1 MVFKF
6 PKAHWM
12 YKIYPTTRVDK
23 MIPRMRY
30 EIPVD
35 PIKVRGGEEWRRQ
48 LFGKQMRLETIAR
61 SVNDLVRD
69 ERIHLTYYK
78 AWEVRNYAE
87 RLIMEA
93 IRYGDCHRPTM
104 ELADFYLKEKNLIH
118 KLFKVLVPRYMHYSE
133 SFTAMHLLPLETSRT
148 LNTGTRQEGKSPD
161 LNQEAILE
169 LRGNPL
175 PSVRNPSLDSQN
187 FLTNVLLRAAK
198 REYENNKRDKGFET
212 KH

>member
-1 MVFKF
+1 MVYKF

-12 YKIYPTTRVDK
+12 YKIYPTFHS
-23 MIPRMRY
+23 
-30 EIPVD
+30 
-35 PIKVRGGEEWRRQ
+35 GGEEWRRQ

-87 RLIMEA
+87 R
-93 IRYGDCHRPTM
+93 
-104 ELADFYLKEKNLIH
+104 
-118 KLFKVLVPRYMHYSE
+118 
-133 SFTAMHLLPLETSRT
+133 
-148 LNTGTRQEGKSPD
+148 
-161 LNQEAILE
+161 EAILE

>member
-1 MVFKF
+1 
-6 PKAHWM
+6 
-12 YKIYPTTRVDK
+12 

-48 LFGKQMRLETIAR
+48 LFGKQMRLEAIAR

-104 ELADFYLKEKNLIH
+104 ELADFYLK
-118 KLFKVLVPRYMHYSE
+118 
-133 SFTAMHLLPLETSRT
+133 
-148 LNTGTRQEGKSPD
+148 
-161 LNQEAILE
+161 
-169 LRGNPL
+169 
-175 PSVRNPSLDSQN
+175 
-187 FLTNVLLRAAK
+187 
-198 REYENNKRDKGFET
+198 
-212 KH
+212 